1 MLIDLTDIIK
11 NESGKLVIS
20 ETFSMPEISFM
31 GEEFDFSEPF
41 KAEGVILNNS
51 KALELDM
58 TVTGKA
64 LVHCAR
70 CQKPL
75 TAEISFPVK
84 ETLMREDEAASEDDE
99 IILYSGKEIELDDVI
114 MSNFLMSVPV
124 KYLCKEDCKGL
135 CANCGA
141 DLNEGDCDC
150 DKDVIDPRWEKLAE
164 IMKNM
169 TDTK

>member
-1 MLIDLTDIIK
+1 
-11 NESGKLVIS
+11 
-20 ETFSMPEISFM
+20 MPQISFM
-31 GEEFDFSEPF
+31 GEDFDFSEPF

-70 CQKPL
+70 CGKPL
-75 TAEISFPVK
+75 TTEISFPVR
-84 ETLMREDEAASEDDE
+84 ETLMREDEAAPEDDE

-114 MSNFLMSVPV
+114 LSNFLMSVPV

-135 CANCGA
+135 CSVCGA
-141 DLNEGDCDC
+141 DLNEGDCGC